1 MAHTDNTSASNHSLM
16 TTDEAA
22 SFLRIAA
29 STLCKLRLTGDGP
42 VFMKLGRRVLYAEAD
57 LRQWAVDRRRRSTS
71 AF

>member
-1 MAHTDNTSASNHSLM
+1 MAHTETASTSTPLM

-22 SFLRIAA
+22 TFLRIAA
-29 STLCKLRLTGDGP
+29 STLCKLRLTGNGP

-57 LRQWAVDRRRRSTS
+57 LKQWALDRRRRSTS